1 MLADNAHSR
10 LVGALKVALPL
21 AALAVLSTL
30 FLLSRSRDPDAAL
43 PYAQV
48 DIADMLRDPR
58 LTAPTYSGVTR
69 EGDEVIFSAA
79 TAHPAGAP
87 GTGARAVAPVLRLIG
102 AAGDETR
109 VVADEAHV
117 DPGAQVLVLRGN
129 VRLDTATGYW
139 LESAELLAS
148 LDRSRLES
156 PGPVTA
162 LGPQGRIAAGGFTLT
177 RDTVPGREVLVFN
190 GGVKLLYQP
199 EPTSP

>member
-1 MLADNAHSR
+1 MARADNVHSR

-48 DIADMLRDPR
+48 DIASMLRDPR

-69 EGDEVIFSAA
+69 EGDEVIFSAR
-79 TAHPAGAP
+79 TAHPAGTE

-102 AAGDETR
+102 PDGAETR
-109 VVADEAHV
+109 AVADEARV
-117 DPGAQVLVLRGN
+117 DPGAQTLVLEGA
-129 VRLDTATGYW
+129 VRLDTPTGYW
-139 LESAELLAS
+139 LESDALRAL
-148 LDRSRLES
+148 LDRSQLES
-156 PGPVTA
+156 PGPVSA

-177 RDTVPGREVLVFN
+177 RTETPGQEVLVFK

-199 EPTSP
+199 

>member
-1 MLADNAHSR
+1 MARADNVHSR
-10 LVGALKVALPL
+10 LVGTLKVALPL

-69 EGDEVIFSAA
+69 EGDEVIFSAG
-79 TAHPAGAP
+79 TAHPAGAE
-87 GTGARAVAPVLRLIG
+87 GTGARAVAPLLRLIG
-102 AAGDETR
+102 TDGSETR
-109 VVADEAHV
+109 AVADDAFV
-117 DPGAQVLVLRGN
+117 DPGAQILVLRGA
-129 VRLDTATGYW
+129 VRLDTPTGYW
-139 LESAELLAS
+139 LESAELRAS
-148 LDRSRLES
+148 LDRSQLVS

-177 RDTVPGREVLVFN
+177 RGTEPGQEVLVFN

-199 EPTSP
+199 